1 MREMWQLPK
10 KSLRSRA
17 WRILKI
23 AALLWAAVALP
34 LTLWLTLRTP
44 TPTPA
49 PTQRPLTTI
58 EAAAVRYGSQALL
71 TQPVALTSTVTS
83 PMAQLQ
89 VEETVDPARGV
100 IRGGVRSSS
109 QTAELLVVAD
119 RVLLRGGSGF
129 WASLGVPTAESG
141 WVDVGDRLGAAV
153 PFPLSQ
159 AAAALATGPQALMD
173 SAPEGST
180 SATFHNG
187 TLTAVFGDDGLT
199 SITHGERTATVSHP
213 NSDALAKLAASPP
226 PDWDKAVATLSG
238 SGGAL
243 TVIPAVPPAPAAPPL
258 Q

>member
-1 MREMWQLPK
+1 MWQLPK

-17 WRILKI
+17 WHILKL
-23 AALLWAAVALP
+23 AALLWAIVALP
-34 LTLWLTLRTP
+34 LTVWLAQRITP
-44 TPTPA
+44 PPSPPAQRALTPM
-49 PTQRPLTTI
+49 
-58 EAAAVRYGSQALL
+58 EAAAVRYGAQVLL

-100 IRGGVRSSS
+100 IRGTVRSSS

-199 SITHGERTATVSHP
+199 SITRGERTATVSRP
-213 NSDALAKLAASPP
+213 SGDSLAKLAASPP
-226 PDWDKAVATLSG
+226 PDWDKAVAALSG

>member
-17 WRILKI
+17 WHILKL
-23 AALLWAAVALP
+23 AALLWAIVALP
-34 LTLWLTLRTP
+34 LTVWLAQRITP
-44 TPTPA
+44 PPSPPAQRALTPM
-49 PTQRPLTTI
+49 
-58 EAAAVRYGSQALL
+58 EAAAVRYGAQVLL
-71 TQPVALTSTVTS
+71 TQPVNLTSTVTS

-100 IRGGVRSSS
+100 IRGTVRSSS
-109 QTAELLVVAD
+109 QKAELLVVAD

-199 SITHGERTATVSHP
+199 SITRGERTATVSRP
-213 NSDALAKLAASPP
+213 SGDSLAKLAASPP
-226 PDWDKAVATLSG
+226 PDWDKAVAALSG